1 VTQAAAGEN
10 DYREGMPIRHD
21 DPRPPFQQLADE
33 LRTAIAA
40 GELAEGQRLPST
52 RDLADQYGIAPMT
65 AQSAMR
71 VLRDE
76 GLVVSLQGRGTFVQ
90 EDARAKAK
98 ENVQHRSGDV
108 SAMATELRSIQAT
121 LRWLDDRLTR
131 LEARSP
137 GAKPRS
143 RGRARQPDG

>member
-1 VTQAAAGEN
+1 
-10 DYREGMPIRHD
+10 MPIRHD

-33 LRTAIAA
+33 LRAAIAA
-40 GELAEGQRLPST
+40 GELAERQRLPSN
-52 RDLADQYGIAPMT
+52 RDLADEYGIAPMT

-90 EDARAKAK
+90 ENAQARAK

-108 SAMATELRSIQAT
+108 NAMATELRSIQAT
-121 LRWLDDRLTR
+121 LRRLDDRLTR